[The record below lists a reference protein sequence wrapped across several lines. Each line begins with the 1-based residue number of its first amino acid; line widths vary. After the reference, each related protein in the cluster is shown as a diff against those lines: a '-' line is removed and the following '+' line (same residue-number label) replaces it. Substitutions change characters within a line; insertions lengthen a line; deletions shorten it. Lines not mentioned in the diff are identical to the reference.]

1 MANYYKEFL
10 KSPAHAWTA
19 VLTVGAGLATAN
31 PIGLIV
37 GGAAYALAWIYFPDS
52 KGFKARIEKLRA
64 AEELQK
70 AKQGT
75 AARKEHLSEGLSKLQ
90 AEDRKRFEEFQKL
103 GRDIANS
110 IGSRSSSG
118 LYPVET
124 LTDNLHEIET
134 TYLRLLNQRSRLKV
148 FVTRERKEPM
158 DLSIEN
164 AVAETA
170 TLQAQ
175 VEALE
180 KADPEDESLR
190 TRRRTLELQQTRIET
205 LRQRKKRLENAEAN
219 LELVE
224 ADLARIEGQLKLL
237 LADAASRLD
246 SDSFSHQ
253 IDASMQHLSQTNQ
266 WLSELESTSS
276 AFQ

>member
-19 VLTVGAGLATAN
+19 LLTVGAGLATAN

-64 AEELQK
+64 AEELQRTK
-70 AKQGT
+70 LGK
-75 AARKEHLSEGLSKLQ
+75 AARKEHLSEALDKLPPQ
-90 AEDRKRFEEFQKL
+90 DRSRFAEFQKL
-103 GRDIANS
+103 SREIAAS
-110 IGSRSSSG
+110 IGSHSNAD

-124 LTDNLHEIET
+124 LNDNLHEIEN
-134 TYLRLLNQRSRLKV
+134 TYLRLLNQRGRLKS
-148 FVTRERKEPM
+148 FVAREHEEP
-158 DLSIEN
+158 LQISIDNSEVEAN
-164 AVAETA
+164 E
-170 TLQAQ
+170 LQAQ
-175 VEALE
+175 IEAAE
-180 KADPEDESLR
+180 KSNPEDESLH
-190 TRRRTLELQQTRIET
+190 TRRRTLELQRTRIET
-205 LRQRKKRLENAEAN
+205 LRQRQKRLRNAEAN
-219 LELVE
+219 LDLVE
-224 ADLARIEGQLKLL
+224 ADLARIDEQLKLL

-246 SDSFSHQ
+246 SGSFSHQ

-266 WLSELESTSS
+266 WLAELESSNS